1 MEKIYEKVL
10 YLKNKPFFEQKIE
23 YKNHKIFN
31 KYTSNKYYKYIFNLL
46 DTLCKRS
53 PYENKNYIF
62 HLSLSFILRILYNC
76 ENTPYLSNLDLII
89 LNCFSLG
96 IKSLIIQKL
105 FPSINK
111 IKKIY
116 EEKFS
121 NYSRKEI
128 VEGEIIC
135 LKLINYN
142 INILTPFEYVEYI
155 LYDNCDISFKKQ
167 VFENLEKIILNELE
181 YFVYNKPFDIAAK
194 CINEVNNKLLMK
206 EPKIITKKII
216 STKFSN
222 DKNIFKK
229 FRSSEKIGNLNE
241 INQKS
246 KNNKQIIEKLKKS
259 TNISNFKYRKNCAI
273 NNFNKLKMNMKGSP
287 ERIYYKKNYNC
298 NILHQ
303 NSSGSIIA
311 EKNSENNNCN
321 KSKIFKKKIN
331 KNSLSK
337 NKYIFKVND
346 VSTNYSNNYNEIFQ
360 KKLHINNN
368 IKLTNKSFNEKN
380 LLNMSNIQFFR
391 HTNNIKSYQNFIEND
406 RNYLNVNLQ
415 RNNLGKNIINNSM
428 KFSIV
433 KDHINDYYEN
443 DRTLKYEIESKNIK
457 LNYLNRKYLY
467 GSDYKNNNNNNNNN
481 GSRLIKLHSQL
492 NSSINN
498 FDSSTCSKEENIF
511 ENQSIGN
518 YYIKW

>member
-10 YLKNKPFFEQKIE
+10 CLKNKPFFEQRII
-23 YKNHKIFN
+23 YKNHKIFY

-53 PYENKNYIF
+53 PYENKSYIF

-96 IKSLIIQKL
+96 IKSLIKQKL

-111 IKKIY
+111 LKKIY

-121 NYSRKEI
+121 NYNRNEI

-142 INILTPFEYVEYI
+142 INLLTPFEYIEYI
-155 LYDNCDISFKKQ
+155 IYDISDISFKKK
-167 VFENLEKIILNELE
+167 VFENLENLMLNELE
-181 YFVYNKPFDIAAK
+181 YFLYNKPFDIASR
-194 CINEVNNKLLMK
+194 CINEVNNKLLIK
-206 EPKIITKKII
+206 EPKIITTKII
-216 STKFSN
+216 STKIIKDNNNIKKYSSSDKMINSN
-222 DKNIFKK
+222 D
-229 FRSSEKIGNLNE
+229 L
-241 INQKS
+241 NQKT
-246 KNNKQIIEKLKKS
+246 KYNGLIIEKLKKA

-273 NNFNKLKMNMKGSP
+273 NNFNVLKMKTKGSP
-287 ERIYYKKNYNC
+287 ERIYYKKYYNC

-303 NSSGSIIA
+303 NSSGSIIT
-311 EKNSENNNCN
+311 EKNLENSDTN

-331 KNSLSK
+331 KSSVSN
-337 NKYIFKVND
+337 NKYIFKSNVMDSKFNNND
-346 VSTNYSNNYNEIFQ
+346 NEIFQ
-360 KKLHINNN
+360 KKLHLNSKNKVINR
-368 IKLTNKSFNEKN
+368 SFNEKH
-380 LLNMSNIQFFR
+380 LLSMSNTQYLR
-391 HTNNIKSYQNFIEND
+391 NTNNMKSYQDNKEND
-406 RNYLNVNLQ
+406 GNYLNIYLQ
-415 RNNLGKNIINNSM
+415 TKNFGKNNINNSI
-428 KFSIV
+428 KFSVENANIYNLY
-433 KDHINDYYEN
+433 KN
-443 DRTLKYEIESKNIK
+443 DRTLKYENEGKNIK
-457 LNYLNRKYLY
+457 LGYLNQKYLF
-467 GSDYKNNNNNNNNN
+467 GSDYKKDNNND
-481 GSRLIKLHSQL
+481 SRIIKLHSQL

-498 FDSSTCSKEENIF
+498 FDSSIYSKDGNIF